1 VPAESPPQEPPP
13 QPNVVDRV
21 LDRVDAVQRRVPPLA
36 VVHAVAKKHGE
47 DRGGQ
52 LAMLLAYK
60 GFFSL
65 FPLLLAFVTTL
76 GLVLRDNDELR
87 EDLIDSTLASVP
99 VIGTEIVDGAGSL
112 EGSVVVLV
120 GSILVSLWAGL
131 GLLDMLQESLN
142 TVWDVRVV
150 DRPPWIQRRLRDV
163 PGALL
168 IAACAVL
175 SGAAQW
181 VLADDTQA
189 LVRMVAGVVLPV
201 AAGALAYL
209 GLHWLLCARKV
220 PFRAQLPGAAVAG
233 VGWWAL
239 QTLGAWFVARYVANS
254 SDTYGVFVV
263 VLGLLSWSYLLGS
276 LYLYSI
282 GLASVLHDR
291 RWPRSLTGR
300 DLTDADLAAFRAL
313 TEREVRVLGT
323 EIEIEVPR
331 TPISEP

>member
-1 VPAESPPQEPPP
+1 VADAPAN
-13 QPNVVDRV
+13 PNLIDRVVDR
-21 LDRVDAVQRRVPPLA
+21 LDTWQRGVAPLA
-36 VVHAVAKKHGE
+36 VVHGVVKKYGE

-99 VIGTEIVDGAGSL
+99 VIGTEIVDGAGAV

-150 DRPPWIQRRLRDV
+150 DRPPWIQRRLKDL
-163 PGALL
+163 PGAVLV
-168 IAACAVL
+168 AACAVL
-175 SGAAQW
+175 SGAGRW
-181 VLADDTQA
+181 ILAEDAHA
-189 LVRMVAGVVLPV
+189 LVRAVAGVALPV
-201 AAGALAYL
+201 LAGALGYL
-209 GLHWLLCARKV
+209 GLHWLLCSRKV
-220 PFRAQLPGAAVAG
+220 PFVAQLPGAAAAG

-239 QTLGAWFVARYVANS
+239 QALGGWFVTRYVANS

-263 VLGLLSWSYLLGS
+263 VLGLLSWTYLLGM

-282 GLASVLHDR
+282 SLAAVLHDR
-291 RWPRSLTGR
+291 RWPRSLSGR
-300 DLTDADLAAFRAL
+300 DLTDADVAAYGAL
-313 TEREVRVLGT
+313 SEREVRVLGT
-323 EIEIEVPR
+323 SVEIEVPR
-331 TPISEP
+331 TPSADS